1 MPTHINHP
9 QAGTNADD
17 ARRQAFALIRD
28 LEAAIKQRND
38 APAYLAGPDYDPEE
52 NFADVIENTEP
63 WDRVAEL
70 QDSARANPVV
80 VQILTAQNR
89 LRLLSQ

>member
-1 MPTHINHP
+1 MPTHTNHP
-9 QAGTNADD
+9 LAGTNADD

-28 LEAAIKQRND
+28 LEEAIRQRND
-38 APAYLAGPDYDPEE
+38 APAYVAGPSYNPAE
-52 NFADVIENTEP
+52 NFADVVENTEP
-63 WDRVAEL
+63 WDRVAKL
-70 QDSARANPVV
+70 QDNARANPVV